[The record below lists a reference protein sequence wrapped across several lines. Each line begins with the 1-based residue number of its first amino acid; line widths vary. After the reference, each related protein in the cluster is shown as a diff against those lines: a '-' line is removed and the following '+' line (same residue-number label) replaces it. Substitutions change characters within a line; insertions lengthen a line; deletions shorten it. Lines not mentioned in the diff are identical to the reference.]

1 MESKKKNTQETDSAV
16 SGDEEVTIV
25 PDTDVIKETDDEG
38 DERAMMA
45 LDKLKKKLAACEK
58 ERQEYLDGWQRAKAD
73 FVNARREEDESRKK
87 LFSLAK
93 EEVLL
98 SFLQAADSFEL
109 AFRDKESWE
118 KVPEVW
124 RKGVE
129 YIYAQFSKI
138 FQEHG
143 MREFGREG
151 DVFDPTMHESVE
163 SIPTTDEL
171 ENGKI
176 LGVLQKGYELNGK
189 VVRAARVKVGVYNSP
204 NI

>member
-1 MESKKKNTQETDSAV
+1 MVKQPEYTQKDKLA
-16 SGDEEVTIV
+16 DADKEEVTIV
-25 PDTDVIKETDDEG
+25 PEKDVINTTDDEDDG
-38 DERAMMA
+38 REESA
-45 LDKLKKKLAACEK
+45 LNKLKKKLAAGEK

-93 EEVLL
+93 EDVLL

-109 AFRDKESWE
+109 AFRDKTSWE

>member
-1 MESKKKNTQETDSAV
+1 MAHKDAPIQEEKPSVAP
-16 SGDEEVTIV
+16 DEEVTIV
-25 PDTDVIKETDDEG
+25 PDKDVINTIDDEDNG
-38 DERAMMA
+38 REETA
-45 LDKLKKKLAACEK
+45 LIKLKKKLIACEK

-93 EEVLL
+93 EDVLL
-98 SFLQAADSFEL
+98 SFLQAADSFEM

-129 YIYAQFSKI
+129 YIYAQFSKV
-138 FQEHG
+138 FQENG

-151 DVFDPTMHESVE
+151 DVFDPTLHESVE
-163 SIPTTDEL
+163 SVPTADEA

-176 LGVLQKGYELNGK
+176 LEVLQKGYELNGK
-189 VVRAARVKVGVYNSP
+189 VVRPARVKVGEFREEK
-204 NI
+204 